1 MALKIGELLLKENLI
16 TEEQLKQALEFQN
29 TNGLRLGSALIK
41 LGLVSEEDIAMV
53 LSKQLGYPSINI
65 SKFEVDSDV
74 IALIPADLARRYI
87 LLPLHRMGR
96 TLTVAMADPTN
107 LTAIEDIRF
116 KTELN
121 VQPVVAPETPLKMA
135 IERYYGSSTEIE
147 VAKAVERFE
156 KVSQIRENVP
166 QMEVVVEKESDV
178 IVDMA
183 RQADE
188 APIVQYVNLLL
199 YNAIEKRASDI
210 HIEPYEK
217 ELRVRFRIDGL
228 LYPIKPPAFQMK
240 DAIISRIKI
249 ISSMDIAEKRLPQDG
264 RIKFKLKGSD
274 EITKEVDMRV
284 STLPTVYGEKVVIRI
299 LDRAQLKLDLT
310 QLGFEPISLER
321 FQEAISKPWGIILVT
336 GPTGS
341 GKTNTLY
348 SAISKL
354 NTIDTNILTVE
365 DPVEFNIHGINQVH
379 VKDEIGLNFA
389 AALRAFLRQD
399 PNIILVG
406 EIRDFETAD
415 IAMKA
420 ALTGHL
426 VFSTI
431 HTNDAAS
438 TISRLINMGIE
449 PYLVANALILIVA
462 QRLVRRLCNKCKVV
476 NPLSPQTIIDLGF
489 LPDEIKG
496 LKVYKPKGCSNCN
509 NIGYKGRI
517 GLFEVMSI
525 TDEIRE
531 LIVSGAHAIE
541 IRNKA
546 IEQGMITLRR
556 SGLEKIKTGITS
568 VEEVLR
574 ETMRF

>member
-1 MALKIGELLLKENLI
+1 MALRLGELLLKENLI
-16 TEEQLKQALEFQN
+16 TEEQLKQALEFQK
-29 TNGLRLGSALIK
+29 TNGLKLGSALIK

-65 SKFEVDSDV
+65 SKFEVDPDV
-74 IALIPADLARRYI
+74 ISLIPAELARKYT
-87 LLPLHRMGR
+87 LLPLHRMGHI
-96 TLTVAMADPTN
+96 LTVAMADPTN

-156 KVSQIRENVP
+156 KIAQISEDMP

-178 IVDMA
+178 IDIA
-183 RQADE
+183 QQATQ
-188 APIVQYVNLLL
+188 APVIQYVNLLL

-228 LYPIKPPAFQMK
+228 LYPIKPPLFQMK
-240 DAIISRIKI
+240 DAITSRIKI
-249 ISSMDIAEKRLPQDG
+249 LSKMDIAEKRLPQDG

-274 EITKEVDMRV
+274 GNPKEVDMRV

-310 QLGFEPISLER
+310 QLGFEPISLEK

-389 AALRAFLRQD
+389 TALRAFLRQD

-415 IAMKA
+415 IATKA

-438 TISRLINMGIE
+438 TIARLINMGIE

-462 QRLVRRLCNKCKVV
+462 QRLVRRLCNKCKVI
-476 NPLSPQTIIDLGF
+476 NPLPPQSLIDLGF

-496 LKVYKPKGCSNCN
+496 LKVYKPKGCPECN
-509 NIGYKGRI
+509 NIGYRGRI

-531 LIVSGAHAIE
+531 LVVSGAHAIE

-546 IEQGMITLRR
+546 TEQGMVTLRR
-556 SGLEKIKTGITS
+556 SGLEKIKMGITS

>member
-1 MALKIGELLLKENLI
+1 MAQRLGELLLKENLI
-16 TEEQLKQALEFQN
+16 TEEQLKQALEFQKS
-29 TNGLRLGSALIK
+29 NGLRLGSALIK
-41 LGLVSEEDIAMV
+41 LGLVSEEEIAMV
-53 LSKQLGYPSINI
+53 LSKQFGYPSINI
-65 SKFEVDSDV
+65 SKFEVDPEV
-74 IALIPADLARRYI
+74 IKLIPAELARKYT
-87 LLPLHRMGR
+87 LLPLHRMGHL
-96 TLTVAMADPTN
+96 LTVAMADPTN

-135 IERYYGSSTEIE
+135 IEKYYGSSTEIE
-147 VAKAVERFE
+147 VAKAMERFE
-156 KVSQIRENVP
+156 KIANISEDAP
-166 QMEVVVEKESDV
+166 HMEVVVEKESDV
-178 IVDMA
+178 VDIA
-183 RQADE
+183 QQAAQ
-188 APIVQYVNLLL
+188 APVIQFVNLLI

-217 ELRVRFRIDGL
+217 ELRIRFRIDGI
-228 LYPIKPPAFQMK
+228 LYPIKPPPFAMK

-249 ISSMDIAEKRLPQDG
+249 LSKMDIAEKRLPQDG

-274 EITKEVDMRV
+274 GNPKEVDMRV
-284 STLPTVYGEKVVIRI
+284 STLPTVFGEKVVIRI

-354 NTIDTNILTVE
+354 NTLDTNILTVE
-365 DPVEFNIHGINQVH
+365 DPVEFNIHGINQVN

-389 AALRAFLRQD
+389 TALRAFLRQD

-438 TISRLINMGIE
+438 TIARLINMGIE

-462 QRLVRRLCNKCKVV
+462 QRLVRKLCNKCKVV
-476 NPLSPQTIIDLGF
+476 NPLSPQALIDLGF

-496 LKVYKPKGCSNCN
+496 LKVYKPKGCNECN

-556 SGLEKIKTGITS
+556 SGLEKIKMGITS

>member
-1 MALKIGELLLKENLI
+1 MAQRLGELLLKENLI
-16 TEEQLKQALEFQN
+16 TEEQLKQALEYQK

-41 LGLVSEEDIAMV
+41 LGFVSEEDIAMT

-65 SKFEVDSDV
+65 SKFDVEPEVLK
-74 IALIPADLARRYI
+74 LIPADLARKYTV
-87 LLPLHRMGR
+87 LPLHRTGHI
-96 TLTVAMADPTN
+96 LTVAMADPTN

-135 IERYYGSSTEIE
+135 IERYYGTSTDIE

-156 KVSQIRENVP
+156 KLTQFSEGAP
-166 QMEVVVEKESDV
+166 DMEVVTERESDV
-178 IVDMA
+178 VDIA
-183 RQADE
+183 QQASQ
-188 APIVQYVNLLL
+188 APVIQYVNLLL

-217 ELRVRFRIDGL
+217 ELRIRLRIDGV
-228 LYPIKPPAFQMK
+228 LYPIKPPPFAMK

-249 ISSMDIAEKRLPQDG
+249 LSKMDIAEKRLPQDG

-274 EITKEVDMRV
+274 GNPKEVDMRV
-284 STLPTVYGEKVVIRI
+284 STLPTVFGEKVVIRI

-354 NTIDTNILTVE
+354 NTVDTNILTVE
-365 DPVEFNIHGINQVH
+365 DPVEFNIHGINQVN
-379 VKDEIGLNFA
+379 VKEEIGLNFA
-389 AALRAFLRQD
+389 TALRAFLRQD

-438 TISRLINMGIE
+438 TVARLINMGIE

-476 NPLSPQTIIDLGF
+476 NPISPQALIDLGF

-496 LKVYKPKGCSNCN
+496 LKVYKPKGCPECN

-556 SGLEKIKTGITS
+556 SGLEKIKAGITS

>member
-1 MALKIGELLLKENLI
+1 MALRIGELLLKENLI
-16 TEEQLKQALEFQN
+16 TEEQLKQALEFRK
-29 TNGLRLGSALIK
+29 TNSLKLGSALIK

-65 SKFEVDSDV
+65 SKFEVDPDV
-74 IALIPADLARRYI
+74 IALIPADLARKFI
-87 LLPLHRMGR
+87 LLPLHRMGHI
-96 TLTVAMADPTN
+96 LTVAMADPTN

-156 KVSQIRENVP
+156 KIAQIQENVP
-166 QMEVVVEKESDV
+166 QMEVVAEKELDV
-178 IVDMA
+178 IDIA
-183 RQADE
+183 QQAEE
-188 APIVQYVNLLL
+188 APVIQYVNLLL

-228 LYPIKPPAFQMK
+228 LYPIKPPSFHMK

-249 ISSMDIAEKRLPQDG
+249 LSKMDIAEKRLPQDG
-264 RIKFKLKGSD
+264 RIKFKLKGRD
-274 EITKEVDMRV
+274 ENTKEVDMRV

-438 TISRLINMGIE
+438 TIARLINMGIE

-462 QRLVRRLCNKCKVV
+462 QRLIRRLCNKCKVV
-476 NPLSPQTIIDLGF
+476 NPLSPQTLIDLGF

-496 LKVYKPKGCSNCN
+496 LKVYKPKGCPDCN
-509 NIGYKGRI
+509 NIGYKGRT

-556 SGLEKIKTGITS
+556 SGLEKIKTGISS

>member
-1 MALKIGELLLKENLI
+1 MALRLGELLIKENLI
-16 TEEQLKQALEFQN
+16 TEDQLKQALEFQRS
-29 TNGLRLGSALIK
+29 NGMRLGSALIK
-41 LGLVSEEDIAMV
+41 LGLVSEDEIAMI
-53 LSKQLGYPSINI
+53 LSKQFGYPSINI
-65 SKFEVDSDV
+65 SKFEIEPEV
-74 IALIPADLARRYI
+74 IKLIPAELARKYTV
-87 LLPLHRMGR
+87 LPLHRMGFI
-96 TLTVAMADPTN
+96 LTVAMADPTN
-107 LTAIEDIRF
+107 LNAIEDIRF
-116 KTELN
+116 KTELS

-135 IERYYGSSTEIE
+135 IEKYYGSTTDIA
-147 VAKAVERFE
+147 VAQALE
-156 KVSQIRENVP
+156 SITQISEDAP
-166 QMEVVVEKESDV
+166 HMEVVVEKETDV
-178 IVDMA
+178 VDIE
-183 RQADE
+183 RQADQ
-188 APIVQYVNLLL
+188 APIIRFVNLLL

-217 ELRVRFRIDGL
+217 ELRVRFRIDGV
-228 LYPIKPPAFQMK
+228 LYPIKPPPFSHK

-249 ISSMDIAEKRLPQDG
+249 LSKMDIAEKRLPQNG
-264 RIKFKLKGSD
+264 RIKFKLKGGD
-274 EITKEVDMRV
+274 GNPKEVDMRV
-284 STLPTVYGEKVVIRI
+284 STLPTIFGEKVVIRI
-299 LDRAQLKLDLT
+299 LDKSQLKLDLT
-310 QLGFEPISLER
+310 QLGFEPISLQR
-321 FQEAISKPWGIILVT
+321 FEDAISKPWGIILVT

-354 NTIDTNILTVE
+354 NTPDTNILTAE
-365 DPVEFNIHGINQVH
+365 DPVEFNIQGINQVN
-379 VKDEIGLNFA
+379 VRDDIGLTFA
-389 AALRAFLRQD
+389 EALRAFLRQD

-438 TISRLINMGIE
+438 TISRLVNMGIE
-449 PYLVANALILIVA
+449 PFLVANALILIVA
-462 QRLVRRLCNKCKVV
+462 QRLVRRLCNKCKVL
-476 NPLSPQTIIDLGF
+476 NPLSPQVLIELGF
-489 LPDEIKG
+489 MPDEIKN
-496 LKVYKPKGCSNCN
+496 LKVYKPKGCADCN
-509 NIGYKGRI
+509 HTGYRGRI

-556 SGLEKIKTGITS
+556 SGLEKIKNGITS
-568 VEEVLR
+568 VEEVVR

>member
-1 MALKIGELLLKENLI
+1 MALRLGELLLKENLI
-16 TEEQLKQALEFQN
+16 TEEQLKQALEFQK
-29 TNGLRLGSALIK
+29 TNGLKLGSALIK

-74 IALIPADLARRYI
+74 IALIPAELARKYT
-87 LLPLHRMGR
+87 LLPLHRMGHI
-96 TLTVAMADPTN
+96 LTVAMADPTN

-156 KVSQIRENVP
+156 KIAQISEDMP

-178 IVDMA
+178 IDIA
-183 RQADE
+183 QQATQ
-188 APIVQYVNLLL
+188 APVIQYVNLLL

-228 LYPIKPPAFQMK
+228 LYPIKPPLFQMK
-240 DAIISRIKI
+240 DAITSRIKI
-249 ISSMDIAEKRLPQDG
+249 LSKMDIAEKRLPQDG

-274 EITKEVDMRV
+274 GNPKEVDMRV

-389 AALRAFLRQD
+389 TALRAFLRQD

-415 IAMKA
+415 IATKA

-438 TISRLINMGIE
+438 TIARLINMGIE

-462 QRLVRRLCNKCKVV
+462 QRLVRRLCNKCKVI
-476 NPLSPQTIIDLGF
+476 NPLPPQSLIDLGF

-496 LKVYKPKGCSNCN
+496 LKVYKPKGCPECN
-509 NIGYKGRI
+509 NIGYRGRI

-546 IEQGMITLRR
+546 IEQGMVTLRR
-556 SGLEKIKTGITS
+556 SGLEKIKMGITS

>member
-1 MALKIGELLLKENLI
+1 MALRLGELLIKENLI
-16 TEEQLKQALEFQN
+16 TEEQLKQALEFQRS
-29 TNGLRLGSALIK
+29 NGMRLGSALIK
-41 LGLVSEEDIAMV
+41 LGFVSEDEIAMV
-53 LSKQLGYPSINI
+53 LSKQFGYPSINI
-65 SKFEVDSDV
+65 SKFEIEPEV
-74 IALIPADLARRYI
+74 IKLIPSEIARKYTV
-87 LLPLHRMGR
+87 LPLHRMGFI
-96 TLTVAMADPTN
+96 LTVAMADPTN
-107 LTAIEDIRF
+107 LNAIEDIRF
-116 KTELN
+116 RTELS

-135 IERYYGSSTEIE
+135 IERYYGTTTDIAVAQAIE
-147 VAKAVERFE
+147 SIA
-156 KVSQIRENVP
+156 QISEDAP
-166 QMEVVVEKESDV
+166 HMEVVIERETDVVEIE
-178 IVDMA
+178 
-183 RQADE
+183 RQADQ
-188 APIVQYVNLLL
+188 APIVRFVNLLL
-199 YNAIEKRASDI
+199 YNAIEKRASDV

-217 ELRVRFRIDGL
+217 ELRVRLRIDGV
-228 LYPIKPPAFQMK
+228 LYPIKPPPFAHK

-249 ISSMDIAEKRLPQDG
+249 LSKMDIAEKRLPQDG

-274 EITKEVDMRV
+274 GNPKEVDMRV
-284 STLPTVYGEKVVIRI
+284 STLPTVFGEKVVIRI
-299 LDRAQLKLDLT
+299 LDKTQLKLDLT
-310 QLGFEPISLER
+310 QLGFEPIS
-321 FQEAISKPWGIILVT
+321 FQKFEDAISKPWGIILVT

-354 NTIDTNILTVE
+354 NTTDTNILTVE
-365 DPVEFNIHGINQVH
+365 DPVEFNIQGINQVN
-379 VKDEIGLNFA
+379 VKEDIGLNFA
-389 AALRAFLRQD
+389 TALRAFLRQD

-449 PYLVANALILIVA
+449 PFLVANALILIVA
-462 QRLVRRLCNKCKVV
+462 QRLVRRLCNKCKVL
-476 NPLSPQTIIDLGF
+476 NPLSPQVLIELGF
-489 LPDEIKG
+489 LPDEIKN
-496 LKVYKPKGCSNCN
+496 LKVYKPKGCSECN
-509 NIGYKGRI
+509 HTGYRGRI

-556 SGLEKIKTGITS
+556 SGLEKIKNGITS
-568 VEEVLR
+568 VEEVVR

>member
-1 MALKIGELLLKENLI
+1 MALRLGELLLKEKLI
-16 TEEQLKQALEFQN
+16 TEEQLKQALEYQK

-41 LGLVSEEDIAMV
+41 LGFVSEEDIAMT
-53 LSKQLGYPSINI
+53 LSKQFGYPSINI
-65 SKFEVDSDV
+65 SKFEVDPEV
-74 IALIPADLARRYI
+74 IKLIPAELARKYTI
-87 LLPLHRMGR
+87 LPLHRTGHL
-96 TLTVAMADPTN
+96 LTVAMADPTN

-135 IERYYGSSTEIE
+135 IEKYYGSSTEIA
-147 VAKAVERFE
+147 VAQAMERFE
-156 KVSQIRENVP
+156 KIAQITENAP
-166 QMEVVVEKESDV
+166 HMEVVVEKETDV
-178 IVDMA
+178 VDIA
-183 RQADE
+183 QQADQ
-188 APIVQYVNLLL
+188 APVIQFVNLLL
-199 YNAIEKRASDI
+199 FNAIEKRASDI
-210 HIEPYEK
+210 HIEPFEK
-217 ELRVRFRIDGL
+217 ELRIRLRIDGI
-228 LYPIKPPAFQMK
+228 LYPIKPPPFQMK

-249 ISSMDIAEKRLPQDG
+249 LSKMDIAEKRLPQDG
-264 RIKFKLKGSD
+264 RIKLKIKGS
-274 EITKEVDMRV
+274 EGNPKEVDMRV
-284 STLPTVYGEKVVIRI
+284 STLPTVFGEKVVIRI

-354 NTIDTNILTVE
+354 NTVDTNILTVE
-365 DPVEFNIHGINQVH
+365 DPVEFNIHGINQVN
-379 VKDEIGLNFA
+379 VKEEIGLNFA
-389 AALRAFLRQD
+389 TALRAFLRQD

-438 TISRLINMGIE
+438 TIARLINMGIE
-449 PYLVANALILIVA
+449 PYLVANALILVVA
-462 QRLVRRLCNKCKVV
+462 QRLVRRLCNKCKVL
-476 NPLSPQTIIDLGF
+476 NPLPPQSLIDLGF

-496 LKVYKPKGCSNCN
+496 LKVYKPKGCPECN

-556 SGLEKIKTGITS
+556 SGLEKIKMGITS

>member
-1 MALKIGELLLKENLI
+1 MALRIGELLLKENLI
-16 TEEQLKQALEFQN
+16 TEEQLKQALEFRK
-29 TNGLRLGSALIK
+29 TNSLKLGSALIK

-74 IALIPADLARRYI
+74 IALVPVDLARKYI
-87 LLPLHRMGR
+87 LLPLHRMGHI
-96 TLTVAMADPTN
+96 LTVAMADPTN

-156 KVSQIRENVP
+156 KIAQIPENVP
-166 QMEVVVEKESDV
+166 QMEVVAEKESDV
-178 IVDMA
+178 IDIA
-183 RQADE
+183 QQAE
-188 APIVQYVNLLL
+188 KAPVIQYVNLLL

-228 LYPIKPPAFQMK
+228 LYPIKPPSFQMK
-240 DAIISRIKI
+240 DATISRIKI
-249 ISSMDIAEKRLPQDG
+249 LSKMDIAEKRLPQDG

-274 EITKEVDMRV
+274 ENTKEVDMRV

-389 AALRAFLRQD
+389 TALRSFLRQD

-438 TISRLINMGIE
+438 TIARLINMGIE

-476 NPLSPQTIIDLGF
+476 NPLSPQTLIDLGF

-496 LKVYKPKGCSNCN
+496 LKVYKPKGCPDCN

>member
-1 MALKIGELLLKENLI
+1 MALRLGELLLKENLI
-16 TEEQLKQALEFQN
+16 TEEQLKQALEFQKA
-29 TNGLRLGSALIK
+29 NGLKLGSALIK

-65 SKFEVDSDV
+65 SKFEVEPDV
-74 IALIPADLARRYI
+74 LALVPAELARKYTV
-87 LLPLHRMGR
+87 LPLHRMGHI
-96 TLTVAMADPTN
+96 LTVAMSDPTN

-135 IERYYGSSTEIE
+135 IEKYYGSSTEIE
-147 VAKAVERFE
+147 VAKAMERFE
-156 KVSQIRENVP
+156 KIAQLSEDAP
-166 QMEVVVEKESDV
+166 HMEVVVEKDAD
-178 IVDMA
+178 IVDIA
-183 RQADE
+183 QQAAQ
-188 APIVQYVNLLL
+188 APVIQFVNLLL

-217 ELRVRFRIDGL
+217 ELRIRYRIDGI
-228 LYPIKPPAFQMK
+228 LYPIKSPPFGMK
-240 DAIISRIKI
+240 DAIVSRIKI
-249 ISSMDIAEKRLPQDG
+249 LSKMDIAEKRLPQDG

-274 EITKEVDMRV
+274 GSPKEVDMRV
-284 STLPTVYGEKVVIRI
+284 STLPTVFGEKVVIRI

-321 FQEAISKPWGIILVT
+321 FQDAISKPWGIILVT

-365 DPVEFNIHGINQVH
+365 DPVEFNIHGINQVN

-426 VFSTI
+426 VFSTV

-438 TISRLINMGIE
+438 TIARLINMGIE

-476 NPLSPQTIIDLGF
+476 NPLSPQALIDLGF

-496 LKVYKPKGCSNCN
+496 LKVYKPKGCPECN

-556 SGLEKIKTGITS
+556 SGLEKIKMGITS

>member
-1 MALKIGELLLKENLI
+1 MALRLGELLLKENLI
-16 TEEQLKQALEFQN
+16 TEEQLKQALEFQRS
-29 TNGLRLGSALIK
+29 NGLKLGSALIK
-41 LGLVSEEDIAMV
+41 LGLVSEEDIAMI

-65 SKFEVDSDV
+65 SKFEVEPDV
-74 IALIPADLARRYI
+74 LSLIPADLARKYT
-87 LLPLHRMGR
+87 LLPLHRMGHI
-96 TLTVAMADPTN
+96 LTVAMADPTN

-135 IERYYGSSTEIE
+135 IEKYYGSSTDME
-147 VAKAVERFE
+147 VAKAMERFE
-156 KVSQIRENVP
+156 QIAQISEDTP
-166 QMEVVVEKESDV
+166 QMEVVIEKDTDV
-178 IVDMA
+178 IDIA
-183 RQADE
+183 KQAAQ
-188 APIVQYVNLLL
+188 APIIQFVNLLL

-217 ELRVRFRIDGL
+217 ELRIRLRIDGL
-228 LYPIKPPAFQMK
+228 LYPIKPPHFSMK

-249 ISSMDIAEKRLPQDG
+249 LSKMDIAEKRLPQDG

-274 EITKEVDMRV
+274 GNPKEVDMRV
-284 STLPTVYGEKVVIRI
+284 STLPTIFGEKIVIRI

-310 QLGFEPISLER
+310 QLGLEPISFER

-348 SAISKL
+348 SAVSKL

-365 DPVEFNIHGINQVH
+365 DPVEFNIQGINQVN

-389 AALRAFLRQD
+389 TTLRAFLRQD

-406 EIRDFETAD
+406 EVRDFETAD

-438 TISRLINMGIE
+438 TIARLINMGIE

-462 QRLVRRLCNKCKVV
+462 QRLVRRLCNKCKVA
-476 NPLSPQTIIDLGF
+476 NPLSPQSLIDLGF

-496 LKVYKPKGCSNCN
+496 LKIYKPKGCPDCN
-509 NIGYKGRI
+509 NIGYKGRT

-546 IEQGMITLRR
+546 IEQGMVTLRR
-556 SGLEKIKTGITS
+556 SGLEKIKMGITS